1 MIRVARLAALTAL
14 AVVAFWLFVR
24 DRADHAAGQKLY
36 VEHCASCHG
45 ETLQGQPDWQT
56 PKENGRLP
64 APPHDATGH
73 TWHHSDA
80 ELFGITK
87 YGMSAIVPG
96 HESDMPGF
104 GLVLT
109 DEQIGAILSFI
120 KNTWPKTES
129 EYQKIRTRSR

>member
-1 MIRVARLAALTAL
+1 M
-14 AVVAFWLFVR
+14 AFWLFVR
-24 DRADHAAGQKLY
+24 DRADHGAGRKLY

-80 ELFGITK
+80 KLFGITK
-87 YGMSAIVPG
+87 YGMSAVVPG

-104 GLVLT
+104 GPILT
-109 DEQIGAILSFI
+109 DEQIGANPVD
-120 KNTWPKTES
+120 KPR
-129 EYQKIRTRSR
+129 IRTTRTCARTSNPSTMIGTRSADSH